1 VTNLHLIAKEMCDVG
16 EFTILWSSLVCLLHL
31 RSSQHTEIKVN
42 LTERRQLIEDV
53 ENDAAPQMVHDKE

>member
-1 VTNLHLIAKEMCDVG
+1 MCDVG